1 LKEVEEAKKLIMQK
15 EFDNPEIL
23 SNLNI
28 SLKDLS

>member
-1 LKEVEEAKKLIMQK
+1 MQK

-28 SLKDLS
+28 SLKDLSWKN